1 MAEVVHFPIWR
12 TVESVLFCST
22 FICMVAAGYAILFVG
37 FLSSAWSGRFIH
49 SQVTFM
55 CAAVF
60 LHSHDNMHMHCTLL
74 LGSCMPTS
82 GGRFLWT
89 NYFRWKGFSQPPSC
103 VRMCMCVHAYA
114 RLHVCVIACVHVC
127 VCDCVC
133 ICLCVCTM
141 CAYMHASVYVCT
153 CSVIWIITLT
163 VCAYMCMCTCMHYV
177 CIHACKCVYVCLHL
191 FTYLDNYTD
200 SDYTV
205 LRCRCLDIL
214 LKLTQSLQKVRILV
228 GVHWFLHLC
237 SNIRLTIVCP
247 MKQWVRLCPHGCMHA

>member
-1 MAEVVHFPIWR
+1 MEDCWKCSFLLYIYLYGCCWICNSVCWFSFLCLKWEVHPQPGDFYVCSRFPALTWQHAHALHPAVGQLHADFR
-12 TVESVLFCST
+12 GSFLVDKLFP
-22 FICMVAAGYAILFVG
+22 VKGLF
-37 FLSSAWSGRFIH
+37 SASKL
-49 SQVTFM
+49 
-55 CAAVF
+55 CA
-60 LHSHDNMHMHCTLL
+60 H
-74 LGSCMPTS
+74 
-82 GGRFLWT
+82 
-89 NYFRWKGFSQPPSC
+89 
-103 VRMCMCVHAYA
+103 
-114 RLHVCVIACVHVC
+114 VHVRACICALAC

-133 ICLCVCTM
+133 ACVCVWLCVHACLCVCTM

-163 VCAYMCMCTCMHYV
+163 VCASMCMCTCMHYV
-177 CIHACKCVYVCLHL
+177 CIHACKCVCVWLHL

-247 MKQWVRLCPHGCMHA
+247 MKQWVRLCPHGCMQA